1 MSADGSEDRAGEDD
15 EFIAEYDRSTA
26 ADIIEEAEPV
36 SDSTAYA
43 EADTQEDG
51 DAVAGSFAPDIEV
64 VPQLPAPENVVFVAL
79 GVYLTILALAETI
92 PGVGVAIETFVAVT
106 VLVAVL
112 TAVCYGILIK
122 TTPDT

>member
-64 VPQLPAPENVVFVAL
+64 VPQLPDPENVVFVAL

-112 TAVCYGILIK
+112 TAVSYGILVK

>member
-1 MSADGSEDRAGEDD
+1 MPADGSDERVGADD

-36 SDSTAYA
+36 SDGD
-43 EADTQEDG
+43 EGDTQEDG

-64 VPQLPAPENVVFVAL
+64 VPQLPEPENVVFVAL
-79 GVYLTILALAETI
+79 GVYLAILALAETI
-92 PGVGVAIETFVAVT
+92 PGVGVAVETFVAVT

-112 TAVCYGILIK
+112 TAVCYGILVK